1 MNKASSQKAITVRY
15 FAQLREQA
23 KINIETISTEAET
36 AVTLYDEL
44 SQRHG
49 FSLEQVALRVA
60 VNGAYANWNQ
70 SIADGDEVVF
80 IPPVAGG

>member
-1 MNKASSQKAITVRY
+1 MKASSQKAITVRY

-23 KINIETISTEAET
+23 KINIETISTEADT
-36 AVTLYDEL
+36 AVTLYAEL
-44 SQRHG
+44 SQHHG
-49 FSLEQVALRVA
+49 FSFEQEALRVA

-80 IPPVAGG
+80 IPPIAGG